1 MRLNTFEEIGQAFT
15 EAMEWC
21 KDYGLN
27 WRKHVQP
34 IIEKG
39 QVQGYHVIDET
50 FSTTIKT
57 IKI

>member
-21 KDYGLN
+21 KVHGLN
-27 WRKHVQP
+27 WRRHVQP
-34 IIEKG
+34 IFKNG
-39 QVQGYHVIDET
+39 QVQGYHVLDET
-50 FSTTIKT
+50 FSTVIKT